1 MKHLLNITGP
11 SLSGSKGKTKDK
23 LERQFNKDE
32 EELKRSLLLL
42 DGINERNRKRPMVVI
57 QTLLKDLN
65 IPFRD
70 GDIKSAYRIGALKTG
85 ISGPRTIRVQFM
97 NSSMKGDIFKN
108 ISKLKKNKAWKG
120 VHLNDALPPKELWTT
135 PKRLMVYLRCG

>member
-1 MKHLLNITGP
+1 
-11 SLSGSKGKTKDK
+11 
-23 LERQFNKDE
+23 
-32 EELKRSLLLL
+32 
-42 DGINERNRKRPMVVI
+42 MVVI

-70 GDIKSAYRIGALKTG
+70 GDIESAYRTGALKTG
-85 ISGPRTIRVQFM
+85 IPGPCKIRVQFM

-120 VHLNDALPPKELWTT
+120 VHLNDALPPKELQHLKDLWCIFAAGKAQT
-135 PKRLMVYLRCG
+135 LISN